1 MSDHGTESLGRT
13 ERAEGA
19 GEGLAVS
26 RCHAALVA
34 LSWELLDG
42 GGGDAGHP
50 LTTPRLAPCSA
61 SPGSPGLDAPD
72 VAERQHLQLG

>member
-1 MSDHGTESLGRT
+1 MPDHWTESLGRT

-42 GGGDAGHP
+42 GAGHP
-50 LTTPRLAPCSA
+50 LTAPRLAPCSA